1 MADSPQSSEESKSK
15 SYLDRFEELQNQFN
29 LQINEMKNFIS
40 TVYEKQSFFEK
51 SLTDLQNEK
60 NKIQQKIKENEDIEH
75 RLQEGE
81 KYLEEREN
89 NIIKKEKE
97 LNDKENALTSKE
109 KELFDKEISLKKME
123 KELEDQKQRIIQM
136 QEELNKKDQAY
147 SSKENELLQLEAQ
160 LKSLKEKFNQK
171 EAELLK
177 QEEDLIQKRK
187 SLLEREKELSIR
199 EQEIPK
205 INQGISSKNE
215 EKDIKEPKLNL
226 PRPKPVVQE
235 QPPKIEVHEEIPA
248 RENIQENVQEK
259 KETNDYDKELM
270 ELFTEVQKLQEKAIS
285 IGISQDV
292 LSSAQQLKDQAA
304 KAPSE
309 YEAINLLA
317 GAKEILSKNIQKRS
331 LYSSKEDE
339 EMAEE
344 AIKEAWAKAASS
356 PIQESPQQSTQQ
368 YAIPQPTQRIQKDQQ
383 KPKDKEMSCPVC
395 GSTDYVIDSSGIGYC
410 RSCGFRSTSPKSPPH
425 SLDSKTSLFDKSKK
439 RIIGK

>member
-1 MADSPQSSEESKSK
+1 MADSPQSSEESKNK

-29 LQINEMKNFIS
+29 LQINEIKNFIS

-51 SLTDLQNEK
+51 SLTDLENEK

-97 LNDKENALTSKE
+97 LNNKENALTAKE

-123 KELEDQKQRIIQM
+123 KELDEQKQRIIQM
-136 QEELNKKDQAY
+136 QEELDRKGQDY
-147 SSKENELLQLEAQ
+147 SSKENELLQLESQ

-199 EQEIPK
+199 EQEISK
-205 INQGISSKNE
+205 INQGIYPKVE

-226 PRPKPVVQE
+226 PKPKPVVQA
-235 QPPKIEVHEEIPA
+235 QPPKIEVKEEIPVST
-248 RENIQENVQEK
+248 NVQEK
-259 KETNDYDKELM
+259 DETNDYDKELM

-285 IGISQDV
+285 IGIAQDV

-304 KAPSE
+304 KASTE

-344 AIKEAWAKAASS
+344 AVKELWSKAASS
-356 PIQESPQQSTQQ
+356 PVQESSQQSTQQ
-368 YAIPQPTQRIQKDQQ
+368 YTIPQPTQRVQKDQP
-383 KPKDKEMSCPVC
+383 KPKDKEISCPVC
-395 GSTDYVIDSSGIGYC
+395 GSTDYVIDSAGIGYC

-425 SLDSKTSLFDKSKK
+425 SLDSKTSIFDKSKK